1 VGRIIVHTSEPSSG
15 AARYVSELVAGL
27 AANHVNVTLFCPPTF
42 DQLGRV
48 RSSGAAVS
56 FAAHRST
63 ERGSFLSRVARNLK
77 FLIGT
82 ALRQLRT
89 TGPGDILH
97 VQFPL
102 YFPAGLAFFLLA
114 RLRRCEIV
122 FTVHDPLPHKW
133 LLPTRLRSLEWAMV
147 RWAYGL
153 SDKLIVHNETGRNV
167 LVERF
172 RQSPGKIAVIPHGP
186 FAATQRVDDAPRGE
200 FKLLLFG
207 GIRENKGVHLAIQA
221 VQSINAR
228 TAVARAAVQVQLT
241 IAGAAANAREQSYWE
256 RCLSMIAERPAGI
269 RVVDRYIE
277 DGETASLIAEHHAL
291 LLPYLGFTS
300 ESGVAA
306 LALANRRPIIATR
319 AGGLG
324 TILDQ
329 CDCGVAIEANSAE
342 GVAEAIVRAR
352 EAAPDVLRQMGEAGA
367 RFMESGRSWTEIARR
382 TLALYREM
390 HGAREARQ
398 PAGAGN

>member
-1 VGRIIVHTSEPSSG
+1 MGRIIVHTSEPSSG
-15 AARYVSELVAGL
+15 AARYVSEFVAGL

-42 DQLGRV
+42 DYLGRV
-48 RSSGAAVS
+48 RSSGAVIAFS
-56 FAAHRST
+56 AHRST
-63 ERGSFLSRVARNLK
+63 KPGGLLSRVARNMR

-82 ALRQLRT
+82 ARRQLGATR
-89 TGPGDILH
+89 PGDILH

-133 LLPTRLRSLEWAMV
+133 LLPARLRRFEWAMV

-153 SDKLIVHNETGRNV
+153 SDKLIVHNETGRRV
-167 LVERF
+167 LIERF
-172 RQSPGKIAVIPHGP
+172 HQSPEKIVVIPHGP
-186 FAATQRVDDAPRGE
+186 LAATRPVGDAPRGE
-200 FKLLLFG
+200 FGLLLFG

-221 VQSINAR
+221 VQSINACGSVR
-228 TAVARAAVQVQLT
+228 VRVT
-241 IAGAAANAREQSYWE
+241 IAGAVANARERSYWE
-256 RCLSMIAERPAGI
+256 RCLSMIAAHPAGI
-269 RVVDRYIE
+269 RVIDRYIE
-277 DGETASLIAEHHAL
+277 DGEAASLIADHHAL

-324 TILDQ
+324 AILDQ
-329 CDCGVAIEANSAE
+329 CDCGIPIENDSAE
-342 GVAEAIVRAR
+342 AVAEAIAKAL
-352 EAAPDVLRQMGEAGA
+352 ETGPEVLRQMGEAGA
-367 RFMESGRSWTEIARR
+367 RFMESGRSWTEIGQR

-390 HGAREARQ
+390 H
-398 PAGAGN
+398 PAGAGAGN

>member
-1 VGRIIVHTSEPSSG
+1 VGRIIMHTSEPSSG

-27 AANHVNVTLFCPPTF
+27 AANQVNVTLFCPPTF
-42 DQLGRV
+42 DQLGKV
-48 RSSGAAVS
+48 RSSGAAIS

-63 ERGSFLSRVARNLK
+63 ERGGFLSRVARNLR
-77 FLIGT
+77 FLVGT
-82 ALRQLRT
+82 ALRQLRAT
-89 TGPGDILH
+89 RPGDILH

-167 LVERF
+167 LIERF
-172 RQSPGKIAVIPHGP
+172 HQNPGKIVVIPHGP
-186 FAATQRVDDAPRGE
+186 FSATQRVDDAPRGE
-200 FKLLLFG
+200 FRLLLFG

-228 TAVARAAVQVQLT
+228 GALHVQLT

-256 RCLSMIAERPAGI
+256 RCLSTIAAHPAGI
-269 RVVDRYIE
+269 RVINRYIE

-319 AGGLG
+319 SGGLG

-329 CDCGVAIEANSAE
+329 CDCGVPIEANSAE
-342 GVAEAIVRAR
+342 GVAEAIAKAR
-352 EAAPDVLRQMGEAGA
+352 EAGPDALRQMGAEGA
-367 RFMESGRSWTEIARR
+367 RFMESGRSWTEIGRR
-382 TLALYREM
+382 TLALYSEM
-390 HGAREARQ
+390 RRSAAGAR
-398 PAGAGN
+398 N